1 MAVRGGDVEVVG
13 DHAQVLVVHQRM
25 GHRFRRGADIDEQR
39 GAVRDLAGDAL
50 RDAGFLFRPHHLA
63 IVISSVDR
71 AGRQRRAAVVTLDL
85 VLVGQVIQIAANR
98 LRADVKMFHQLFRA
112 DVTLQAHQLDN
123 CVMTLCLLHD
133 NP

>member
-1 MAVRGGDVEVVG
+1 MMPPSRVRTSPPADQTEVFLGGQQGGDVEVVG

-85 VLVGQVIQIAANR
+85 VLVGGSFKSRRIVCG
-98 LRADVKMFHQLFRA
+98 LTSKCSTSSSVL
-112 DVTLQAHQLDN
+112 T
-123 CVMTLCLLHD
+123 
-133 NP
+133 